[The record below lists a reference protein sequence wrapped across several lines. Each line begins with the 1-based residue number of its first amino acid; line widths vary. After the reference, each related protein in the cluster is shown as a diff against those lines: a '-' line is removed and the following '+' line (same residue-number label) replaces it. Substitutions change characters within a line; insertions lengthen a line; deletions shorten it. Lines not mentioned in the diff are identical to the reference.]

1 MNLNFD
7 ASGHKPQSFD
17 TLPSAWYALRLI
29 EGEEKP
35 SKSTPGNTYYAAVF
49 EVIGGEFNGRK
60 LFHNFNFNNS
70 NEQAKAI
77 AFDQLAAIM
86 HGVGV
91 LRINSM
97 NDLFNKPIMGK
108 VKYVGPVFEEDGV
121 TEKYDAKNEI
131 KGFKPVEAGGGN
143 AAASA
148 AGGGGIPAGFAAG
161 AAVTPAAAASPAAA
175 STPAAAAATPAAAA
189 ATPAA
194 VAASAPVAA
203 APTKRLVMTEKAKGG
218 TAEQFRAHDAAWT
231 DDLLVQEGYAIWEI
245 VEPPKAE
252 VPSTP
257 SVPSTPAATATA
269 PAGSTVTET
278 SAPAAAADGD
288 DDTPPWLQQQ

>member
-1 MNLNFD
+1 MNLSFD

-17 TLPSAWYALRLI
+17 TLPSGWYAMRLV

-91 LRINSM
+91 LRIGSM
-97 NDLFNKPIMGK
+97 NELFNKPIMGK

-121 TEKYDAKNEI
+121 TEKYEAKNEI
-131 KGFKPVEAGGGN
+131 KGFKPVEAGAGSG
-143 AAASA
+143 AAAGAS
-148 AGGGGIPAGFAAG
+148 GGSSIPAGFAAG
-161 AAVTPAAAASPAAA
+161 AVVTPAAAASPAAA
-175 STPAAAAATPAAAA
+175 STPVAAASTPAVAAS
-189 ATPAA
+189 TP
-194 VAASAPVAA
+194 AASAPVAA

-218 TAEQFRAHDAAWT
+218 TAEQFRAHDPAWT
-231 DDLLVQEGYAIWEI
+231 DDLLVQEGYAVWEI
-245 VEPPKAE
+245 VEPPKPE
-252 VPSTP
+252 VPTTP
-257 SVPSTPAATATA
+257 SVPSTPTAATVTA
-269 PAGSTVTET
+269 PAGSTPSET
-278 SAPAAAADGD
+278 SAPASAAD